1 MNIKKSIR
9 NYFIKRKKAN
19 KYDKEVQACIQL
31 VRKIDK
37 MGNSKIL
44 KPTEFEIDEVIKV

>member
-37 MGNSKIL
+37 MGNAKIL